1 MLKARLGLPQL
12 VHVGAAGGTGIFHP
26 PLAMSANNSRE
37 LPTLSPRCIDGQSYA
52 VIYFTRTLVK
62 NADGPTG
69 ARQTHISRMN
79 NVSIGASLLGE
90 IPVNIPP

>member
-1 MLKARLGLPQL
+1 VLKARLGLPQL

-52 VIYFTRTLVK
+52 VIYFTCWVK
-62 NADGPTG
+62 NAEGPKG

-79 NVSIGASLLGE
+79 NVSIGAGLLGE
-90 IPVNIPP
+90 ILVNIPP